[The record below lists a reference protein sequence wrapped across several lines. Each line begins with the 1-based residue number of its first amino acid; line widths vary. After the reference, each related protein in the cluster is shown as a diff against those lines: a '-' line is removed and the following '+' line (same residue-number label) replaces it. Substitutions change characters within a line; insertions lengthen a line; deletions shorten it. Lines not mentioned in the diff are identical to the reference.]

1 MSINVDVME
10 APGAPS
16 RPTEDDG
23 VGCLSTKR
31 GNLPL
36 ESIDVQ
42 AAITGLASS
51 IQVTQGFQNPYD
63 EPLEATYIFPL
74 PPRAA
79 VTALR
84 MEADGRVV
92 EGLLK
97 ERAEAREE
105 YDQAISAGQA
115 CLDRRGGAARRVHH
129 AGGQHHAGRERQ
141 RAPDAG
147 RCAVL

>member
-10 APGAPS
+10 APGAPAA
-16 RPTEDDG
+16 PTEDDG

-36 ESIDVQ
+36 ELIDVQ

-51 IQVTQGFQNPYD
+51 IQLTQGFQNPYD

-97 ERAEAREE
+97 ER
-105 YDQAISAGQA
+105 G
-115 CLDRRGGAARRVHH
+115 L
-129 AGGQHHAGRERQ
+129 
-141 RAPDAG
+141 
-147 RCAVL
+147 L